1 LFIVIYMELVN
12 ERMKEHSLQIEN
24 SIMTKQKND
33 ENNLR
38 MKENI
43 DKIKIELED
52 YNLIQNINNVC
63 NSYKGNHQQQDL
75 YKKLSKKKCPPGQK
89 LNERTDVCKSDYEL
103 LLSKVVVDMYEEIQN
118 LKAQK

>member
-1 LFIVIYMELVN
+1 MDLVN

-24 SIMTKQKND
+24 SIMTKQKDD

-63 NSYKGNHQQQDL
+63 NSYKGNYQQQDL
-75 YKKLSKKKCPPGQK
+75 YKKLSKKNVHQVK
-89 LNERTDVCKSDYEL
+89 N
-103 LLSKVVVDMYEEIQN
+103 
-118 LKAQK
+118 